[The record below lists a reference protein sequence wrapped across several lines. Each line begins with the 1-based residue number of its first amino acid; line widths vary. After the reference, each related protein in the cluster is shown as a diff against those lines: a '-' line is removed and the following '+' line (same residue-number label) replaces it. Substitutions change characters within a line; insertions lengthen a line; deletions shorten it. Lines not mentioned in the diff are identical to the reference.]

1 LQRIGYILDHI
12 DVMDEKNAEIIISAL
27 ALHIKENKPSY
38 LPLASE
44 IPKIGYPRCKKWR
57 IIENSEIESDL

>member
-1 LQRIGYILDHI
+1 MAND
-12 DVMDEKNAEIIISAL
+12 KNTFYVA
-27 ALHIKENKPSY
+27 HDGKENKPSY

-44 IPKIGYPRCKKWR
+44 ISKIGYARCKKWR